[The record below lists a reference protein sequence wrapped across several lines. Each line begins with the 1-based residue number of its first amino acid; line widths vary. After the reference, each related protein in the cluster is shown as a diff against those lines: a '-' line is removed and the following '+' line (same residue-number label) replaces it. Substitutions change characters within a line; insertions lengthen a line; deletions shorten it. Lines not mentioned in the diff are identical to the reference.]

1 MRLLDLLADPQVW
14 VSFLTLVMLEIVLG
28 IDNIIFLSVLVERL
42 PKIQRGSAR
51 ILGLGFAML
60 TRIALLFSI
69 TWLATLRDPLFRA
82 LGTDVSGR
90 DLILFAGGLFLI
102 VNAVMELRDMLKGKL
117 RTRRPG
123 VMNRFLMIIIQ
134 IGIIDIVFSL
144 DSVFTAVGLAKH
156 IEVMVA
162 AIVISVL
169 VMMVVSGAV
178 SRFIDRYPTIKA
190 LALAF
195 LVLVGAALIAESLEL
210 DIPQGYLYFA
220 MAFAAAVEWMNI
232 RLRRHIK

>member
-1 MRLLDLLADPQVW
+1 MDLLADPQVW
-14 VSFLTLVMLEIVLG
+14 LSFLTLVVLEIVLG

-51 ILGLGFAML
+51 ILGLGFAMF

-69 TWLATLRDPLFRA
+69 TWLATLRNPLFRA
-82 LGTDVSGR
+82 FGTDVSGR

-102 VNAVMELRDMLKGKL
+102 VKTLMEFRDMLKGKV
-117 RTRRPG
+117 RARKPG
-123 VMNRFLMIIIQ
+123 VMNSFLMIIIQ

-169 VMMVVSGAV
+169 VMMVVSSAV
-178 SRFIDRYPTIKA
+178 SRFIERYPTIKV

-195 LVLVGAALIAESLEL
+195 LVLVGAALIADSLEL
-210 DIPQGYLYFA
+210 EIPQGYLYFA
-220 MAFAAAVEWMNI
+220 MAFAAAVEWINI
-232 RLRRHIK
+232 RLRRRTK

>member
-1 MRLLDLLADPQVW
+1 MELLADPQTW
-14 VSFLTLVMLEIVLG
+14 VSFLTLAMLEIVLG
-28 IDNIIFLSVLVERL
+28 IDNIIFLSVLVDRL
-42 PKIQRGSAR
+42 PKVQRGSAR
-51 ILGLGFAML
+51 VLGLGFAML
-60 TRIALLFSI
+60 TRIGLLFSI
-69 TWLATLRDPLFRA
+69 VWLATLHDPLFRA

-102 VNAVMELRDMLKGKL
+102 VNTVMELRNLFKGKPH
-117 RTRRPG
+117 TRKPG
-123 VMNRFLMIIIQ
+123 GMNTFTMIIIQ

-169 VMMVVSGAV
+169 VMMVVSAGI
-178 SRFIDRYPTIKA
+178 SRFIDRYPTIKV

-195 LVLVGAALIAESLEL
+195 LILVGAALIADSLEL

-220 MAFAAAVEWMNI
+220 MAFAAAVEWINI
-232 RLRRHIK
+232 GLRRRIK

>member
-1 MRLLDLLADPQVW
+1 MDLLADPQVW
-14 VSFLTLVMLEIVLG
+14 LSFLTLVVLEIVLG

-51 ILGLGFAML
+51 ILGLGFAMF

-69 TWLATLRDPLFRA
+69 TWLATLRNPLFRA
-82 LGTDVSGR
+82 FGTDVSGR

-102 VNAVMELRDMLKGKL
+102 VKTLMEFRDMLKGRGPPPNPAVK
-117 RTRRPG
+117 
-123 VMNRFLMIIIQ
+123 NSFLIIIIQ

-169 VMMVVSGAV
+169 VMMV
-178 SRFIDRYPTIKA
+178 
-190 LALAF
+190 
-195 LVLVGAALIAESLEL
+195 
-210 DIPQGYLYFA
+210 
-220 MAFAAAVEWMNI
+220 
-232 RLRRHIK
+232 

>member
-1 MRLLDLLADPQVW
+1 MNLMDLLADPQVW
-14 VSFLTLVMLEIVLG
+14 LSFLTLVVLEIVLG

-51 ILGLGFAML
+51 ILGLGFAMF

-69 TWLATLRDPLFRA
+69 TWLATLRNPLFRA
-82 LGTDVSGR
+82 FGTDVSGR

-102 VNAVMELRDMLKGKL
+102 VKTLMEFRDMLKGKV
-117 RTRRPG
+117 RARKPG
-123 VMNRFLMIIIQ
+123 VMNSFLMIIIQ

-169 VMMVVSGAV
+169 VMMVVSSAV
-178 SRFIDRYPTIKA
+178 SRFIERYPTIKV

-195 LVLVGAALIAESLEL
+195 LVLVGAALIADSLEL

-220 MAFAAAVEWMNI
+220 MAFAAAVEWINI
-232 RLRRHIK
+232 RLRRRLK